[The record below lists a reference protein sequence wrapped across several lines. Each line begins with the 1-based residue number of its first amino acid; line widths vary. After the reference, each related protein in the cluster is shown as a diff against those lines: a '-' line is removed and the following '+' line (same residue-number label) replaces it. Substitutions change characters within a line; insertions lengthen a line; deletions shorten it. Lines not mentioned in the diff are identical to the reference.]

1 MMYKIF
7 LLPFRLLYTE
17 VTNTYR
23 VFVFYGS
30 ENFCSS
36 WRVRKLCVVFF
47 CIEFYLYNHFIVILM
62 NCLSFQRTPGT
73 LHGDCIA
80 IVC

>member
-7 LLPFRLLYTE
+7 LLPFRQLYTE

-36 WRVRKLCVVFF
+36 WRVRKLCVVVVF
-47 CIEFYLYNHFIVILM
+47 LYRVLIYIITL
-62 NCLSFQRTPGT
+62 LSF
-73 LHGDCIA
+73 
-80 IVC
+80 

>member
-1 MMYKIF
+1 MMYKNF
-7 LLPFRLLYTE
+7 LLPFRQLYTE

-36 WRVRKLCVVFF
+36 WRVRKLCVVVVFF
-47 CIEFYLYNHFIVILM
+47 FFFFFLYRVLIYIITL
-62 NCLSFQRTPGT
+62 LSF
-73 LHGDCIA
+73 
-80 IVC
+80 

>member
-7 LLPFRLLYTE
+7 MLPFRQLYTE

-36 WRVRKLCVVFF
+36 WRVRKLCVVVVFF
-47 CIEFYLYNHFIVILM
+47 CIEF
-62 NCLSFQRTPGT
+62 
-73 LHGDCIA
+73 
-80 IVC
+80 

>member
-1 MMYKIF
+1 MMYKNF
-7 LLPFRLLYTE
+7 LLPFRQLYTE

-36 WRVRKLCVVFF
+36 WRVRKLCVVVVFFFFFFF
-47 CIEFYLYNHFIVILM
+47 CIEF
-62 NCLSFQRTPGT
+62 
-73 LHGDCIA
+73 
-80 IVC
+80 